1 MASWL
6 DSEVQMWSFFMLREQ
21 YPMYITT
28 IVHVICGIYDQGLL
42 SMEVLVALVLFP
54 ATRFFYT
61 RVATMSVLKRRFCM
75 IFLYYQVIQVF
86 HLFKALATPEE
97 FYLYVISS
105 TILLV
110 HCEITPL
117 LGTTISLLLVA
128 KHFAIWHYCLW
139 RLMSTYHFSLET
151 VITMTWS
158 FFHLWNYLITKRD
171 TLVSGFNSMQELRW
185 EQERTQA
192 LLQAMPDG
200 VLVLTQA
207 KKVVTYNQTLLKMLQ
222 IDPKSDPEISLL
234 TTLAGLTYTNSC
246 QTPTPCPSLL
256 SHIIESIRTREEA
269 ASLDLGSVQYQDKYL
284 EWRGTLTQ
292 WNQQKV
298 CILTVRNVG
307 KWVELET
314 LARKESEAKSALI
327 RSVSHELRTPI
338 NAIINVSERL
348 LETERLTGAGKELCQ
363 VLISSSS
370 LLLSTVNDLLDCSR
384 MVNERFTLNKQLFSL
399 EETIKSCVSLVQP
412 QCRMKKLHL
421 TLRTDPN
428 LTKIAYNDPNRV
440 KQVLLNLLSNA
451 VKFTLKGKIEVVTT
465 VVGADWVKI
474 AVSDSGIGISREN
487 LGKLFTL
494 FGKLEGNEQLNA
506 QGCGLGLT
514 ISHALVRSMGG
525 KRIFVSSA
533 PGLGSEFAFI
543 IPIADLHFPTS
554 RSAAPDF
561 DSIPRISDFEEDAS
575 VNLLPHSKD
584 LWRDPRAQAAILIV
598 DDAEFNRLVLRDMLE
613 SLGLRA
619 DEAFT
624 GLEAINRVETR
635 DMQRFPYRLVFMDV
649 EMPVMGGIE
658 ATRELHR
665 RLAEGRLTY
674 APVVVGCS
682 AYVSAEDRE
691 SCIRAGMDFFLEK
704 PVSKASLIAMC
715 SRIGL

>member
-1 MASWL
+1 
-6 DSEVQMWSFFMLREQ
+6 
-21 YPMYITT
+21 MYITSV
-28 IVHVICGIYDQGLL
+28 VHLLCGIYSQGLVSL
-42 SMEVLVALVLFP
+42 EVLVSLALFP

-61 RVATMSVLKRRFCM
+61 RVATMSALNKRFCM

-86 HLFKALATPEE
+86 HLYKALANPEE
-97 FYLYVISS
+97 FCLYVISS

-139 RLMSTYHFSLET
+139 RLMSVYHLSLET
-151 VITMTWS
+151 GITMTWS

-171 TLVSGFNSMQELRW
+171 TLISGFRGLQALRC

-192 LLQAMPDG
+192 LLQAVPDG

-222 IDPKSDPEISLL
+222 IDAKADPEVSLL
-234 TTLAGLTYTNSC
+234 TTLAGLEYSSSY
-246 QTPTPCPSLL
+246 QAPTPSVSLL

-269 ASLDLGSVQYQDKYL
+269 TSLDLGSVQYQDMYL
-284 EWRGTLTQ
+284 EWRGTITQ
-292 WNQQKV
+292 WSQQKV

-314 LARKESEAKSALI
+314 LAKKESAAKSALI

-348 LETERLTGAGKELCQ
+348 LETETLTGAGKELCQ
-363 VLISSSS
+363 VLVSSSS
-370 LLLSTVNDLLDCSR
+370 MLLSTVNDLLDCSR

-399 EETIKSCVSLVQP
+399 EEAVKSCVSLVQP
-412 QCRMKKLHL
+412 QCRLKKLHL
-421 TLRTDPN
+421 TLRLDPN
-428 LTKIAYNDPNRV
+428 IPHSAYNDPNRV

-451 VKFTLKGKIEVVTT
+451 VKFTLKGKIEVV
-465 VVGADWVKI
+465 VVMVGREWVKI

-487 LGKLFTL
+487 MSKLFQL

-525 KRIFVSSA
+525 KRIFVSSS

-543 IPIADLHFPTS
+543 IPISELQFPAS
-554 RSAAPDF
+554 HSEAPDF
-561 DSIPRISDFEEDAS
+561 EAISLISDFEEDAS
-575 VNLLPHSKD
+575 VNLLPHSKA
-584 LWRDPRAQAAILIV
+584 LWRDPWAQAVILIV
-598 DDAEFNRLVLRDMLE
+598 DDAEFNRLVLRDMLG

-624 GLEAINRVETR
+624 GLEAVSRVESR
-635 DMQRFPYRLVFMDV
+635 DIQRFPYRLVFMDV

-658 ATRELHR
+658 ATRELRR

-674 APVVVGCS
+674 TPVVVGCS

-691 SCIRAGMDFFLEK
+691 SCLHAGMDFFLEK
-704 PVSKASLIAMC
+704 PVSKASLVAVC
-715 SRIGL
+715 SRVGL